1 MNKNSFENLK
11 FHSFIVVHSFIH
23 WVHFNFQMWQ
33 RSQCLDKSKTNQR
46 CLTIYSKLILKDDG
60 TLDFIVYFPTV
71 ICPSLNRDSSIMCFA
86 FHSNLQ
92 CHRVPLDPKRTS
104 HASNQTCNCA
114 KTLKQGTRYIK

>member
-1 MNKNSFENLK
+1 MIKNSFENLR
-11 FHSFIVVHSFIH
+11 FRLFIVVHSFIHSFYH

-33 RSQCLDKSKTNQR
+33 RSKCLDKAKTNQR

-71 ICPSLNRDSSIMCFA
+71 ICPSFNRDSSIMCFA

-92 CHRVPLDPKRTS
+92 CHKATILNTRRMLVTKHAIVPK
-104 HASNQTCNCA
+104 H
-114 KTLKQGTRYIK
+114 

>member
-11 FHSFIVVHSFIH
+11 FHSFIVVHSFIGSIST
-23 WVHFNFQMWQ
+23 F
-33 RSQCLDKSKTNQR
+33 R
-46 CLTIYSKLILKDDG
+46 CGNDLNVLIRQKLIRDAFLTIYSKLILKDDG
-60 TLDFIVYFPTV
+60 TLDFIVYLPTV

-92 CHRVPLDPKRTS
+92 CHRVPIDPKRTS